1 MTAWETL
8 KNSMT
13 KGTRSGTCGYQAE
26 VGRAA
31 IAFVALRSR
40 LKNWEEEEKAFNGD
54 KEVTEAII
62 NRKDFVAMGLVHE

>member
-8 KNSMT
+8 KNSLT
-13 KGTRSGTCGYQAE
+13 KGTSQGTCGYQVE

-31 IAFVALRSR
+31 IAFVALRSHF
-40 LKNWEEEEKAFNGD
+40 KNWEEEAIVFNDD

-62 NRKDFVAMGLVHE
+62 NRKDFVEMGLVHD